1 MVHPVTPV
9 GYEVILL
16 RGGGK
21 KKRRIGAR
29 NFTYLCVHD
38 LDKYNCSECH
48 GSRLCEVR
56 PFVLATPVNHHHHD
70 PAWRSLPTRPEAAK
84 ESATPGA
91 INAYLQL
98 TPPPPPRARAL
109 QHRKR
114 RTRCKICEE
123 GSYCKVP
130 HYNFVHHSTPHCPT
144 ASPPHHLTT
153 SPAHQPTSP
162 PAHQPTSPPAH
173 QPTSPPPITRPP
185 SHTRALALVTSFCPS
200 LSQHGQLR
208 YQCSGCLCV
217 RGTEDLIQPQ
227 DEPQCPICLDLVTV
241 RLCEEGTSATRS
253 TRSNPT
259 DTTCPLKPQCCGTT
273 YHLSC
278 LQANQ
283 QHSSVSEAPR
293 MPYMQEHEARS
304 TSATG
309 HARKF
314 VLNSASPF
322 RLVFVF
328 LVIPRRNRTHAAF
341 SEGCLDRN
349 RPR

>member
-173 QPTSPPPITRPP
+173 QPTTNHSPSFSHSCTGPRDFLLSIPFTARP
-185 SHTRALALVTSFCPS
+185 AS
-200 LSQHGQLR
+200 LSMLGLP
-208 YQCSGCLCV
+208 V
-217 RGTEDLIQPQ
+217 RPWYGRP
-227 DEPQCPICLDLVTV
+227 
-241 RLCEEGTSATRS
+241 
-253 TRSNPT
+253 
-259 DTTCPLKPQCCGTT
+259 DT
-273 YHLSC
+273 
-278 LQANQ
+278 A
-283 QHSSVSEAPR
+283 
-293 MPYMQEHEARS
+293 AR
-304 TSATG
+304 
-309 HARKF
+309 
-314 VLNSASPF
+314 
-322 RLVFVF
+322 
-328 LVIPRRNRTHAAF
+328 
-341 SEGCLDRN
+341 
-349 RPR
+349 

>member
-98 TPPPPPRARAL
+98 TPPPPRARV
-109 QHRKR
+109 RYS
-114 RTRCKICEE
+114 TENE
-123 GSYCKVP
+123 GHDARSVRKVP
-130 HYNFVHHSTPHCPT
+130 TARCRIITSFITRHLTAPPPHRPT
-144 ASPPHHLTT
+144 TSPPH
-153 SPAHQPTSP
+153 QPISP

>member
-56 PFVLATPVNHHHHD
+56 PFVLAIPVNHHHHD
-70 PAWRSLPTRPEAAK
+70 PAWRSLPTRPEAATGV
-84 ESATPGA
+84 SHTRCYQRVPTVG
-91 INAYLQL
+91 
-98 TPPPPPRARAL
+98 PPPARAL
-109 QHRKR
+109 QHKQR

-162 PAHQPTSPPAH
+162 PPTHQPSSPL
-173 QPTSPPPITRPP
+173 PITRPP

-241 RLCEEGTSATRS
+241 RLCEESTSATRS

-259 DTTCPLKPQCCGTT
+259 DTTCPLKAQCCGTT

-283 QHSSVSEAPR
+283 QHSSVSEALCPIC
-293 MPYMQEHEARS
+293 RS
-304 TSATG
+304 TRLGRQVRLATR
-309 HARKF
+309 ADLF
-314 VLNSASPF
+314 
-322 RLVFVF
+322 
-328 LVIPRRNRTHAAF
+328 
-341 SEGCLDRN
+341 
-349 RPR
+349 